1 MASPGQSS
9 LFTTFTELVTT
20 TYRNHKKEVA
30 DNVSN
35 HNALFRRLTQKG
47 KVRREDGG
55 LSIVEALEYAENS
68 TYTRYSGYDPL
79 NVDAVD
85 VLSAAEYPW
94 RQVSV
99 NVAAS
104 GLEIR
109 SNSGENRIVNLVKTK
124 IKNAQKSMANG
135 LAEDLY
141 SAGSLSNQIGGLQA
155 LIADAGTGTVG
166 GINSS
171 TAAFAFWKNVVQSAA
186 SPLQG
191 GSSITPAS
199 NTIESLMLPLW
210 LRLTRGSDAPDL
222 VVMSEDYFT
231 FFEQSQTSLKRY
243 APEDNGQA
251 GMVAMKYKTADVV
264 HDSSASGIPAAHG
277 YFINT
282 DYLELVVHQDAEMEI
297 MPELRSIN
305 QDAVI
310 IPVIFQGNLVCS
322 NRKLQG
328 VMKA

>member
-20 TYRNHKKEVA
+20 TYRNHKKEIA

-47 KVRREDGG
+47 RIRREDGG
-55 LSIVEALEYAENS
+55 LSIVANLEYAENG

-79 NVDAVD
+79 NVEASD
-85 VLSAAEYPW
+85 VLSAAEFPW

-124 IKNAQKSMANG
+124 IKNAQKSAANG
-135 LAEDLY
+135 LAQDLY
-141 SAGSLSNQIGGLQA
+141 SAGSLSNQINGLQA

-166 GINSS
+166 GIDSS
-171 TAAFAFWKNVVQSAA
+171 SFSFWQNTVQSAA
-186 SPLQG
+186 APLQG
-191 GSSITPAS
+191 GAGITPSA
-199 NTIESLMLPLW
+199 TTMESLMLPLY
-210 LRLTRGSDAPDL
+210 LRLTRGADHPDL
-222 VVMSEDYFT
+222 IVYSEDYYT

-243 APEDNGQA
+243 APEDDGQA
-251 GMVAMKYKTADVV
+251 GMVAMKYKQADVF
-264 HDSSASGIPAAHG
+264 HDSSASGIPSAHG

-282 DYLELVVHQDAEMEI
+282 DYLEVVVHQDADMEI
-297 MPELRSIN
+297 MPEMRAIN
-305 QDAVI
+305 QDAIVI
-310 IPVIFQGNLVCS
+310 PIIHQCNLTVS
-322 NRKLQG
+322 NRKRQG
-328 VMKA
+328 VVKA

>member
-35 HNALFRRLTQKG
+35 HNALFRRMTQKG

-55 LSIVEALEYAENS
+55 LSIVEGLEYAENS

-79 NVDAVD
+79 NVEAVD
-85 VLSAAEYPW
+85 VLSAAEFPW

-109 SNSGENRIVNLVKTK
+109 SNNGENRIVNLVKTK

-141 SAGSLSNQIGGLQA
+141 SSGSLSNQIGGLQSI
-155 LIADAGTGTVG
+155 IADAGTGTVG
-166 GINSS
+166 GIDSG
-171 TAAFAFWKNVVQSAA
+171 TFTFWQNVVQSAA
-186 SPLQG
+186 APLQG
-191 GSSITPAS
+191 GSAITPGS
-199 NTIESLMLPLW
+199 TTIESLMLPLY
-210 LRLTRGSDAPDL
+210 LRLTRGADHPDL
-222 VVMSEDYFT
+222 IVMDETYFT

-243 APEDNGQA
+243 APDDDGQA
-251 GMVAMKYKTADVV
+251 GMLAMKYKNADVF
-264 HDSSASGIPAAHG
+264 HDSSASGISSAHG

-282 DYLELVVHQDAEMEI
+282 DYLSLVVHQDADMEI

-305 QDAVI
+305 QDAVVV
-310 IPVIFQGNLVCS
+310 PVIWQGNLVVS

>member
-141 SAGSLSNQIGGLQA
+141 SAGSLSNQIGGLQSI
-155 LIADAGTGTVG
+155 IADAGTGTVG
-166 GINSS
+166 GINS
-171 TAAFAFWKNVVQSAA
+171 TTFTFWQNVVQSAA
-186 SPLQG
+186 APLQG
-191 GSSITPAS
+191 GGGITPSA
-199 NTIESLMLPLW
+199 TTMESLMLPLY
-210 LRLTRGSDAPDL
+210 LRLTRGADYPDL
-222 VVMSEDYFT
+222 IVMSEDYFT

-243 APEDNGQA
+243 APADEGQA
-251 GMVAMKYKTADVV
+251 GMIAMKYKNADVF
-264 HDSSASGIPAAHG
+264 HASSASGISSAHA

-282 DYLELVVHQDAEMEI
+282 DYLSLVVHQDADMEI
-297 MPELRSIN
+297 MPELRAIN
-305 QDAVI
+305 QDAVVV
-310 IPVIFQGNLVCS
+310 PVIWQGNLVCS
-322 NRKLQG
+322 NRALQG

>member
-20 TYRNHKKEVA
+20 TYRNHKKEIA

-47 KVRREDGG
+47 RIRREDGG
-55 LSIVEALEYAENS
+55 LSIVANLEYAENG

-79 NVDAVD
+79 NVEASD
-85 VLSAAEYPW
+85 VLSAAEFPW

-124 IKNAQKSMANG
+124 IKNAQKSAANG
-135 LAEDLY
+135 LAQDLY
-141 SAGSLSNQIGGLQA
+141 SAGSLSNQINGLQA

-166 GINSS
+166 GIDSS
-171 TAAFAFWKNVVQSAA
+171 TFTFWQNTVQSAA
-186 SPLQG
+186 APLQG
-191 GSSITPAS
+191 GAGITPSA
-199 NTIESLMLPLW
+199 TTMESLMLPLY
-210 LRLTRGSDAPDL
+210 LRLTRGADHPDL
-222 VVMSEDYFT
+222 IVYSEDYYT

-243 APEDNGQA
+243 APEDDGQA
-251 GMVAMKYKTADVV
+251 GMVAMKYKQADVF
-264 HDSSASGIPAAHG
+264 HDSSASGIPSAHG

-282 DYLELVVHQDAEMEI
+282 DYLEVVVHQDADMEI

-305 QDAVI
+305 QDAVVIPI
-310 IPVIFQGNLVCS
+310 IWQGNVAVS

-328 VMKA
+328 VQKA

>member
-20 TYRNHKKEVA
+20 TYRNHKKEIA

-47 KVRREDGG
+47 RIRREDGG
-55 LSIVEALEYAENS
+55 LSIVANLEYAENG
-68 TYTRYSGYDPL
+68 TYTRYSGYDTL
-79 NVDAVD
+79 NVEASD
-85 VLSAAEYPW
+85 VLSAAEFPW

-124 IKNAQKSMANG
+124 IKNAQKSAANG
-135 LAEDLY
+135 LAQDLY
-141 SAGSLSNQIGGLQA
+141 SAGSLSNQINGLQA

-166 GINSS
+166 GIDSS
-171 TAAFAFWKNVVQSAA
+171 TFTFWQNTVQSAA
-186 SPLQG
+186 APLQG
-191 GSSITPAS
+191 GAGITPSA
-199 NTIESLMLPLW
+199 TTMESLMLPLY
-210 LRLTRGSDAPDL
+210 LRLTRGADHPDL
-222 VVMSEDYFT
+222 IVYSEDYYT

-243 APEDNGQA
+243 APEDDGQA
-251 GMVAMKYKTADVV
+251 GMVAMKYKQADVF
-264 HDSSASGIPAAHG
+264 HDSSASGIPSAHG

-282 DYLELVVHQDAEMEI
+282 DYLEVVVHQDADMEI

-305 QDAVI
+305 QDAVVIPI
-310 IPVIFQGNLVCS
+310 IWQGNVAVS

-328 VMKA
+328 VQKA